1 MQDLQSAAS
10 GGVEVDF
17 NAARW
22 QPTVDLA
29 WFIALTGW
37 LIAWWRPDTP
47 SAPRLSQP
55 YWFYALYIA
64 LLLPFATNWRW
75 AFAGDSLGW
84 AHGGYVL
91 AKFGPTRSI
100 FSTSG
105 VHQFGYFQEQLHN
118 IFMLLIAPTLFW
130 HRVGQI
136 TVGALAMAAIYTVYA
151 RLVAPRFG
159 LLVAACAMS
168 VSVMITHTYCSYP
181 LIDGIACGN
190 AILAVGLWIRRDP
203 DSRRAWL
210 VFGFLC
216 GFMLFLT
223 PTAWFMALCV
233 AAWLGPLVL
242 WRRWPLTHPAIAA
255 GMALIAAS
263 PILLQW
269 GQGQGGQLF
278 SLVEDARWSSAH
290 LLHLLQQTVTIP
302 FSSDMQI
309 AGAFG
314 AQLPP
319 VFRWLFIPGI
329 LLTPLF
335 SRRMFPGARL
345 IFCFYTVHVLILTVT
360 QGPYLDVSVKRA
372 LVLIPM
378 ATFFVFLPFHRYL
391 RSLVVVLAL
400 IALWASFGAYNM
412 VYELRP
418 GRTGYNFYDGVVEAH
433 QRLHAST
440 VCVVVNNAERAQTIA
455 KGSEIDVLYHTT
467 PHLQPVLN
475 PANPACR
482 DALCYYPQQ
491 VSVDLQAAGYREVQ
505 LYNTVELRCGVRP
518 TGEAAAAEH

>member
-1 MQDLQSAAS
+1 MTLRL
-10 GGVEVDF
+10 G
-17 NAARW
+17 AR
-22 QPTVDLA
+22 
-29 WFIALTGW
+29 
-37 LIAWWRPDTP
+37 
-47 SAPRLSQP
+47 RLCARQ
-55 YWFYALYIA
+55 
-64 LLLPFATNWRW
+64 
-75 AFAGDSLGW
+75 
-84 AHGGYVL
+84 
-91 AKFGPTRSI
+91 FGPTRSI

-118 IFMLLIAPTLFW
+118 LFMLLIAPTLFW

-269 GQGQGGQLF
+269 GHGQGGQLF

-290 LLHLLQQTVTIP
+290 LLHLFEQTVTIP
-302 FSSDMQI
+302 FSSDMEI

-335 SRRMFPGARL
+335 SRRVSGSSADLRLLCGARAHPDRHAG
-345 IFCFYTVHVLILTVT
+345 TVSRCLREACPGVDSDGDILR
-360 QGPYLDVSVKRA
+360 LSAVSS
-372 LVLIPM
+372 LS
-378 ATFFVFLPFHRYL
+378 
-391 RSLVVVLAL
+391 RSLVVVLL
-400 IALWASFGAYNM
+400 LVALWASFGAYNM
-412 VYELRP
+412 VYGFRP

-455 KGSEIDVLYHTT
+455 KGSEIDVCITPRHICSRCSIRPIRRAGTHCVTT
-467 PHLQPVLN
+467 RNRSQSICRPLGIGRYSSTTRSSCAAAFVP
-475 PANPACR
+475 PARRQRRNTKERCAAWIGR
-482 DALCYYPQQ
+482 Y
-491 VSVDLQAAGYREVQ
+491 DLQCCSRGAA
-505 LYNTVELRCGVRP
+505 RP
-518 TGEAAAAEH
+518 CRISLIGSLAVSCTQRSWW